1 MPIDRNTEAGF
12 SLVTVLWILIA
23 ISAVLAPIAIKA
35 RTQALHTASVLQ
47 IDRLDLLARGLA
59 NVLAVRHM
67 NGRQT
72 TANSTETTCAAG
84 GLVIPFALQSHAG
97 LVSLNHAP
105 KPALTQAVAAM
116 EQDNAASIAEAIIA
130 NRSYRQ
136 AGGGQP
142 TPAIRGGAKQAPFE
156 SVSELYE
163 IEGLLAVPYP
173 LMHSTFTAH
182 SSSNTLSAPNLPAHL
197 KRAAEASRDLQT
209 GSAARSDFLTV
220 SIDIRSGT
228 MRGQFNGIFAGGP
241 DRVVESW
248 RHDEFSDHD
257 VSVREPCASYFGTGV
272 ADSLEEFV

>member
-12 SLVTVLWILIA
+12 SLVTVLWILVA

-47 IDRLDLLARGLA
+47 IDRLDLLSRGLA

-67 NGRQT
+67 NDRQT
-72 TANSTETTCAAG
+72 IANSTETTCAAG
-84 GLVIPFALQSHAG
+84 GLVVRFTLQSHAG

-116 EQDNAASIAEAIIA
+116 GQDNAANLAEAIIA

-136 AGGGQP
+136 GGGSQP
-142 TPAIRGGAKQAPFE
+142 TSVIRGGAKQAPFE

-173 LMHSTFTAH
+173 LLHSTFTAH
-182 SSSNTLSAPNLPAHL
+182 STSNTLSAPDLPAHL

-209 GSAARSDFLTV
+209 GSTSRADVLTV
-220 SIDIRSGT
+220 SVDIRRGT
-228 MRGQFNGIFAGGP
+228 VRGQFNGIFAGGP
-241 DRVVESW
+241 GRVVESW
-248 RHDEFSDHD
+248 RHSEFSDRD
-257 VSVREPCASYFGTGV
+257 VSEGEPCASYFGTAV
-272 ADSLEEFV
+272 ADSLEEFI